1 MEISQKE
8 YSQMIYEFYKLA
20 IIEFAKQ
27 NEIGDISVFYNGVDA
42 AKSSVDCYLEKMNIK
57 VVATIDNNSDDQIRK
72 IAKEEIHKFEKEIL
86 IQLGRGGIQSSAS
99 MSR

>member
-8 YSQMIYEFYKLA
+8 YSQMIYEFYKLT

-27 NEIGDISVFYNGVDA
+27 NEINQKSVFYNGVDA
-42 AKSSVDCYLEKMNIK
+42 AKLSVDCYLEKMNIK

-86 IQLGRGGIQSSAS
+86 IQLGRGC
-99 MSR
+99 